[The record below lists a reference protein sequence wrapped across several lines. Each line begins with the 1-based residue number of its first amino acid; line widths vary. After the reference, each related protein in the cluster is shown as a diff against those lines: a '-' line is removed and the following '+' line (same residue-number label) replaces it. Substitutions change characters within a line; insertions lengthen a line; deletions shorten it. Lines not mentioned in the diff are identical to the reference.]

1 LKILFSPSEG
11 KVHGGDGAPLSPD
24 ALLFPDYYPKRQ
36 EVLDRYMHFIKH
48 ADTAALQKLIGT
60 KKESECEAVR
70 QVDLY
75 NDPTMKALQRYS
87 GVAYDY
93 LEYALL
99 SDERQAWL
107 DRNLLLFSNLFG
119 PILGG
124 DMIPW
129 YKLKQGEK
137 LEGFAVE
144 KHYAKHFTPPLD
156 TFLEGQ
162 FIIDLRAG
170 FYLKFYKLKQP
181 HVTMKFIK
189 NGKVVSHWAKAYR
202 GMAVKTLSEYRPQNE
217 AAFREI
223 PFPNLSILEIKT
235 DGLKTEYI
243 YEITA

>member
-1 LKILFSPSEG
+1 
-11 KVHGGDGAPLSPD
+11 
-24 ALLFPDYYPKRQ
+24 
-36 EVLDRYMHFIKH
+36 
-48 ADTAALQKLIGT
+48 
-60 KKESECEAVR
+60 
-70 QVDLY
+70 
-75 NDPTMKALQRYS
+75 
-87 GVAYDY
+87 
-93 LEYALL
+93 
-99 SDERQAWL
+99 
-107 DRNLLLFSNLFG
+107 
-119 PILGG
+119 
-124 DMIPW
+124 MIPW

-137 LEGFAVE
+137 LEGFAIE

-223 PFPNLSILEIKT
+223 PFPNLSILEIQT